1 MITQV
6 NQLDELQLK
15 DLKTLRAECKKND
28 GSIPNLY
35 IHILK
40 QHRSLPTNFLYY
52 QNGVLIGFL
61 SVYFFYDD
69 AVEVA
74 VLVSPQY
81 RRQGIAKQLIKEA
94 LPLIKSQ
101 NYFNLIFSCPSRLND
116 NWLTQKGFT
125 YLHSEY
131 FMERDDLNPILD
143 YIRPL
148 SFRMATLE
156 DIPILCGLDEVCFPD
171 KNQDSVN
178 RFQQILNEREYEI
191 VIAMLNNHPI
201 GKAHI
206 RWQTKRATLSDIA
219 ILPKEQGKGFG
230 SALIAHCINMILSEG
245 KSRVDLDVETHN
257 KKALNLYIQLG
268 FHIQNACDYWS
279 INVNQL
285 AK

>member
-1 MITQV
+1 MINQV
-6 NQLDELQLK
+6 NQLDEVQLK
-15 DLKTLRAECKKND
+15 DLKELRSECKKND

-35 IHILK
+35 LHILK
-40 QHRSLPTNFLYY
+40 QQRSLPTSFLYY
-52 QNGVLIGFL
+52 QNGILIGFL

-74 VLVSPQY
+74 VLVNPQY
-81 RRQGIAKQLIKEA
+81 RRQGVAKQLIQAA

-116 NWLTQKGFT
+116 KWLADKGFT

-143 YIRPL
+143 YNRSL
-148 SFRMATLE
+148 SFRMATLD
-156 DIPILCGLDEVCFPD
+156 DIPILCALDEVCFPD
-171 KNQDSVN
+171 KNQDLAN

-191 VIAMLNNHPI
+191 VITLLNNHPI

-206 RWQTKRATLSDIA
+206 RWQSKRATLSDIA
-219 ILPKEQGKGFG
+219 ILPREQGKGYG
-230 SALIAHCINMILSEG
+230 SALIAYCINMVLSEG

-279 INVNQL
+279 INL
-285 AK
+285 GKLEK

>member
-1 MITQV
+1 MINQV
-6 NQLDELQLK
+6 NQLDEIQLK
-15 DLKTLRAECKKND
+15 DLKELRSECKKND

-52 QNGVLIGFL
+52 QNGILIGFL

-74 VLVSPQY
+74 VLVNPQY
-81 RRQGIAKQLIKEA
+81 RKQGVAKQLMQAA

-116 NWLTQKGFT
+116 KWLADKGFT

-143 YIRPL
+143 YNRSL
-148 SFRMATLE
+148 SFRMATLD
-156 DIPILCGLDEVCFPD
+156 DIPILCALDEVCFPD
-171 KNQDSVN
+171 KNQDLAN

-191 VIAMLNNHPI
+191 VITLLNNHPI

-206 RWQTKRATLSDIA
+206 RWQSKRATLSDIA
-219 ILPKEQGKGFG
+219 ILPREQGKGYG
-230 SALIAHCINMILSEG
+230 SALIAYCINMILSEG

-268 FHIQNACDYWS
+268 FHIQNACDYWT
-279 INVNQL
+279 INL
-285 AK
+285 GKLEK